1 MFIIPCTNNIDL
13 RILQMGII
21 SGIADQNNNMFF
33 FISSEPVG
41 THVLFEELGKVVL
54 VTIVLLAS

>member
-1 MFIIPCTNNIDL
+1 
-13 RILQMGII
+13 MGII

>member
-1 MFIIPCTNNIDL
+1 
-13 RILQMGII
+13 MGII
-21 SGIADQNNNMFF
+21 SGIADQNNIMFF

-54 VTIVLLAS
+54 VTIVLLARAYCSRHRTIIYI